1 MKKNQQKRYQIELK
15 KILET
20 VVKEYKPEKVILFGS
35 GAWGELVEGSDL
47 DLFII
52 KKGVEK
58 QRRSQRYQ
66 EVSSLIDHDIPI
78 DFLVYTPYE
87 VEKRL
92 YLGDPFIKKIINR
105 GKVIYGASS
114 SSKRVAL

>member
-1 MKKNQQKRYQIELK
+1 MKKNQQKKYQTELK
-15 KILET
+15 KILAT
-20 VVKEYKPEKVILFGS
+20 VIEKYKPEKVVLFGS
-35 GAWGELVEGSDL
+35 GAWGKLREDSDL

-52 KKGVEK
+52 KEGVEE
-58 QRRSQRYQ
+58 QRRGQRYQ
-66 EVSSLIDHDIPI
+66 EVSGLVDHNIPV

-92 YLGDPFIKKIINR
+92 YLGDPFIKKIIKK

-114 SSKRVAL
+114 SGKRMAL